1 MVKVGMMIGNRYEI
15 IEKIGTGGMSDVYKS
30 KDHKLN
36 RFVAVKVMKQE
47 FSENQSF
54 VDKFRVEAQAAA
66 GLIHPNIV
74 NVYDV
79 GEDKGIY
86 YIVMELVEGIT
97 LKRYI
102 EKKSRLSG
110 REAISIAIQVCMG
123 IEIAHNNG
131 IIHRDIKPQ
140 NIIISREGK
149 AKVTDFG
156 IAKAAT
162 SNTITSNV
170 MGSVHYTSPE
180 QARGGFSDIKSDIY
194 SMGITIFEMV
204 TGRVPFNGETT
215 VAIAIKHIQEEV
227 PAPRSFVPEV
237 PLAIDRIV
245 TKCCQKSPDRRYQ
258 SMAELIAD
266 LKYALSNPEE
276 DFVVANEPDMQ
287 GNTRTT
293 TPEELEEIKRRTAY
307 IEEGYY
313 EEPEREYYPED
324 NYVPGEYEKEMS
336 EAYEDSDDGEE
347 EYDYDP
353 RMERVTAVL
362 AVVIG
367 VIFCFVLL
375 VVLFKIFG
383 KLTDN
388 STDPSTPIIQT
399 EESSGS
405 TIEATEFVIMPSV
418 VGKSVEAARNSL
430 MEAGLKMNIS
440 YREDNNIEAG
450 LVISSSVE
458 TGFSVIKG
466 SVIELVASAGP
477 QGVDVPKV
485 LGETYEVAH
494 AELSELGFEVTK
506 VEAYS
511 EDVEAGLVA
520 AQNPNPTSRVPKGTN
535 VTVTVSLGK
544 EVVRSRV
551 PNLIG
556 KTEMD
561 GTIELVEAKLSVGN
575 VTGMYRSDVAAGLIC
590 YQSYSEGTFV
600 EQGTAIDIWVSLGAE
615 PKPQTYKCNTTI
627 SSPYDEDPSY
637 VAGTEVKLKL
647 VADDGQVLLDTTTSS
662 FPYSANYFNLKV
674 SGGTL
679 TLTYNVAGEP
689 TVDEEGNT
697 VPGENQTKTLTR
709 RIEFVAE

>member
-1 MVKVGMMIGNRYEI
+1 MVKVGMMIGSRYEI
-15 IEKIGTGGMSDVYKS
+15 IEKIGTGGMSDVYKA

-79 GEDKGIY
+79 GEDRGINF
-86 YIVMELVEGIT
+86 IVMELVEGIT
-97 LKRYI
+97 LKKYI

-110 REAISIAIQVCMG
+110 RETISIAIQVCMG
-123 IEIAHNNG
+123 IEVAHNNG

-227 PAPRSFVPEV
+227 PSPRSFVPDV
-237 PLAIDRIV
+237 PLALDRIV

-266 LKYALSNPEE
+266 LKYALTNPDE
-276 DFVVANEPDMQ
+276 DFVVPYEPNMESQ
-287 GNTRTT
+287 TRRISS
-293 TPEELEEIKRRTAY
+293 EELDEIKKKTAY
-307 IEEGYY
+307 TEEDYY
-313 EEPEREYYPED
+313 VDTEGDYYSEEPYD
-324 NYVPGEYEKEMS
+324 G
-336 EAYEDSDDGEE
+336 EAYEEEAEDEDNDGEG

-353 RMERVTAVL
+353 RMERVTSIL
-362 AVVIG
+362 AIVIG
-367 VIFCFVLL
+367 VIFCIILL

-383 KLTDN
+383 KLTDGTGE
-388 STDPSTPIIQT
+388 SQSHIIAS
-399 EESSGS
+399 EESSES
-405 TIEATEFVIMPSV
+405 SIEATEFVIMPPV
-418 VGKSVEAARNSL
+418 VGKSVEAARNAL
-430 MEAGLKMNIS
+430 MDAGLKMNID
-440 YREDNNIEAG
+440 YREDNNVEAG
-450 LVISSSVE
+450 VVISASVE

-466 SVIELVASAGP
+466 STVDLIASAGP
-477 QGVDVPKV
+477 QGVDVPTV
-485 LGETYEVAH
+485 LGETYEVAY

-511 EDVEAGLVA
+511 EEVEAGLVA

-535 VTVTVSLGK
+535 VTITISLGK
-544 EVVRSRV
+544 ETVRSRV

-561 GTIELVEAKLSVGN
+561 GTVELTEAKLSVGQ
-575 VTGMYRSDVAAGLIC
+575 VTGVYRNDYPYGVIC

-600 EQGTAIDIWVSLGAE
+600 EQGTAVDFWVSLGAE
-615 PKPQTYKCNTTI
+615 PKPQTYKCNATI
-627 SSPYDEDPSY
+627 SSPYDEVSSY
-637 VAGTEVKLKL
+637 VAGSEVRLKL

-662 FPYSANYFNLKV
+662 FPYSANFFNLKV
-674 SGGTL
+674 AGGTL
-679 TLTYNVAGEP
+679 TLDYTVPGAP
-689 TVDEEGNT
+689 TTDEEGNT
-697 VPGENQTKTLTR
+697 VPGESVAKTITR
-709 RIEFVAE
+709 RIEFIAE

>member
-15 IEKIGTGGMSDVYKS
+15 IEKIGTGGMSDVYKA

-66 GLIHPNIV
+66 GLMHPNIV

-79 GEDKGIY
+79 GEEKGIY
-86 YIVMELVEGIT
+86 FIVMELVEGIT
-97 LKRYI
+97 LKKYI

-110 REAISIAIQVCMG
+110 RETISIAIQVCMG
-123 IEIAHNNG
+123 IEAAHNNG

-227 PAPRSFVPEV
+227 PPPRSFVPEV
-237 PLAIDRIV
+237 PLALDQIV

-266 LKYALSNPEE
+266 LKYALANPEE
-276 DFVVANEPDMQ
+276 DFVAVSEPDLESQ
-287 GNTRTT
+287 TRRISVQ
-293 TPEELEEIKRRTAY
+293 EMEEIKKRTAY
-307 IEEGYY
+307 SEEDYY
-313 EEPEREYYPED
+313 ADTEEYFGEEPYDEGAYEEEPEEYPD
-324 NYVPGEYEKEMS
+324 T
-336 EAYEDSDDGEE
+336 DEE
-347 EYDYDP
+347 GEYDYDP
-353 RMERVTAVL
+353 RVERVTSIL
-362 AVVIG
+362 AIAIG
-367 VIFCFVLL
+367 VIFCIILL
-375 VVLFKIFG
+375 IVLFKIFG
-383 KLTDN
+383 KLTDG
-388 STDPSTPIIQT
+388 SGESQSHIIQT
-399 EESSGS
+399 EESSES
-405 TIEATEFVIMPSV
+405 TLEATEFVIMPSV
-418 VGKSVEAARNSL
+418 VGKSVEAARNAL
-430 MEAGLKMNIS
+430 LDAGLKMTID

-450 LVISSSVE
+450 VVISASVE

-466 SVIELVASAGP
+466 STVELIASAGP
-477 QGVDVPKV
+477 QGVDVPTV
-485 LGETYEVAH
+485 LGETYDVAY
-494 AELSELGFEVTK
+494 ADLAELGFEVTK

-535 VTVTVSLGK
+535 VTITISLGK
-544 EVVRSRV
+544 ETVRSRV

-561 GTIELVEAKLSVGN
+561 GTVELTEAKLSVGQ
-575 VTGMYRSDVAAGLIC
+575 VTGMYRSDFPYGVIC
-590 YQSYSEGTFV
+590 YQSFSEGTFL
-600 EQGTAIDIWVSLGAE
+600 EQGTAVDFWVSLGAE

-627 SSPYDEDPSY
+627 SSPYDEDSSY
-637 VAGTEVKLKL
+637 VAGGEVKLKL

-662 FPYSANYFNLKV
+662 FPYSANFFNLKV
-674 SGGTL
+674 AGGTL
-679 TLTYNVAGEP
+679 TLTYSVAGSP
-689 TVDEEGNT
+689 STDENGNT
-697 VPGENQTKTLTR
+697 VPGEAETKTITR
-709 RIEFVAE
+709 RIDFIAE